1 MGVVLT
7 PRNASVAGFNA
18 SFWVWR
24 PVVSLLREASVA
36 NLESLGPVPGS
47 FILAEVDGE
56 QGKQIADF
64 LDSFLLS
71 VGADGR
77 LLLDGSITNTPD
89 TGEFYRDEAESYK
102 NYSAPKKW
110 LTDFRDFCR
119 ASGGFTI
126 Y

>member
-7 PRNASVAGFNA
+7 PRNASVEGLNA

-24 PVVSLLREASVA
+24 PVVSLLREASVL
-36 NLESLGPVPGS
+36 NLEGMGPVPNS

-56 QGKQIADF
+56 QATLIADF
-64 LDSFLLS
+64 LDVFLQGVS
-71 VGADGR
+71 PEGR
-77 LLLDGSITNTPD
+77 LLLDSDITDTPD
-89 TGEFYRDEAESYK
+89 TGEFYRDEAESYR

-119 ASGGFTI
+119 VSGGFTI